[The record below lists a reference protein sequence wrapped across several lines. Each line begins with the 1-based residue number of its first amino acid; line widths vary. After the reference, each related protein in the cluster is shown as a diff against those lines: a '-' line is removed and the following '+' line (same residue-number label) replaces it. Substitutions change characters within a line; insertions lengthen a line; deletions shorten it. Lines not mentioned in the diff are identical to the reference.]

1 MVDVL
6 VLKSLLLCVGTLSLE
21 LLCCVQPNWRHKSLR
36 LCYVPI
42 AQPAVFDV
50 FPPQNGGVKHLTQ
63 LFGYFSSF
71 ELHSSLLNGK
81 SEWLTVHNGM
91 FPALWTKPTRRRPR
105 KIKTSFLI
113 TQQIQIDIPI
123 LDTLLACGR
132 TWLGNW
138 YLLLFVC
145 ISNKKTVF
153 KTSKLFWHLH
163 PSCDI
168 QTAQWILSLTLKLSE
183 EWSSQRNQPWRQDNK
198 FIWYIWLYDISF
210 HHKF

>member
-1 MVDVL
+1 MTWPWWMFWCWKVFYCVWVL
-6 VLKSLLLCVGTLSLE
+6 WVLS
-21 LLCCVQPNWRHKSLR
+21 CCV
-36 LCYVPI
+36 LCS
-42 AQPAVFDV
+42 
-50 FPPQNGGVKHLTQ
+50 TQ
-63 LFGYFSSF
+63 LATQKFAIVLCPHSSASSFRRFSSSKWWCETSHSAFWVLFVPF

-153 KTSKLFWHLH
+153 KASKLFWHIH

-168 QTAQWILSLTLKLSE
+168 IETAQWIPSLTLKLGE
-183 EWSSQRNQPWRQDNK
+183 EWSSPRNQTNK
-198 FIWYIWLYDISF
+198 FIWYIIFD
-210 HHKF
+210 